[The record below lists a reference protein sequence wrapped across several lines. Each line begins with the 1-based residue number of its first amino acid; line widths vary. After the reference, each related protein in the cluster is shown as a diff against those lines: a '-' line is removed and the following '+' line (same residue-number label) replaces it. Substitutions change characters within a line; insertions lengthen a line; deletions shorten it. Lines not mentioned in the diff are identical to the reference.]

1 MIKLWPDGVVYQILS
16 LFSFID
22 GFKFADLWSLTKPIR
37 KKHVVVVVWLNE
49 NICKGRRIVQ
59 HVAIGRRPVL
69 FLRRAQNCSRIQTIG
84 RRAGWFCSAV
94 KISACFQGVFP
105 CALFPIPMQWFLKSF
120 LSSRN
125 VGNQFWELGRA
136 FICAGWLVASF
147 QSLGIE
153 ESGWLLG
160 LQLEEASLLNWKAE
174 LHQNYKEESRCKGA
188 K

>member
-1 MIKLWPDGVVYQILS
+1 MIKLWPDGGVYQILS

-37 KKHVVVVVWLNE
+37 KKHHVVVWLNE

-59 HVAIGRRPVL
+59 HVEIGRLPL
-69 FLRRAQNCSRIQTIG
+69 FLRRAQDCSRLQRIS
-84 RRAGWFCSAV
+84 RRTVRFCSAV
-94 KISACFQGVFP
+94 KFSVRFQGVFP
-105 CALFPIPMQWFLKSF
+105 CALFPIPRQRFLKSF

-136 FICAGWLVASF
+136 FIGAGWLVASF

-160 LQLEEASLLNWKAE
+160 LQVEEASLLPE
-174 LHQNYKEESRCKGA
+174 L
-188 K
+188 